1 MTIQTD
7 QATKLAARA
16 PIQTV
21 QVAET
26 VTPATHVVA
35 VQTAPATVL
44 AVDTHG
50 VVIAP
55 ISYPSPPF

>member
-7 QATKLAARA
+7 QATKLAARV
-16 PIQTV
+16 PIKTV

-35 VQTAPATVL
+35 VQTAPAAVL
-44 AVDTHG
+44 AVDTYG

>member
-1 MTIQTD
+1 
-7 QATKLAARA
+7 
-16 PIQTV
+16 
-21 QVAET
+21 

-35 VQTAPATVL
+35 VQIAPATVL